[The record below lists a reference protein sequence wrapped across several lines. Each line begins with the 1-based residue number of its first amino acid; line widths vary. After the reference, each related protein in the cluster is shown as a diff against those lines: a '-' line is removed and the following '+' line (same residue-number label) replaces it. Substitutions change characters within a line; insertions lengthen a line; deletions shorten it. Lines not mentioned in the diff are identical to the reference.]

1 MQKTALPKKPGEP
14 FFYTFIS
21 YICYFLRMF
30 LEKAKIESAPQ
41 TTI

>member
-1 MQKTALPKKPGEP
+1 MQKTALPKKSGEP
-14 FFYTFIS
+14 FFIFIS